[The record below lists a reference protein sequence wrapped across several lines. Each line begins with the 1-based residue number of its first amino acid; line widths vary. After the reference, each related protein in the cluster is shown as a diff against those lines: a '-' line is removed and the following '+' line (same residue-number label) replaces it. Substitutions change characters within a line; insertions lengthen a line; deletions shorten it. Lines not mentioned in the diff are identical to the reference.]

1 MKKETIRKRLEKS
14 DIKKNSL
21 VYKMIEEMINDANP
35 LNNRF
40 YSVKTKKLRPNFY
53 TGSGRFKILQKNE
66 YMLSI
71 ALNVLKI
78 KYVKGNN
85 ASRAG
90 LIGVYF
96 KILTNIE

>member
-21 VYKMIEEMINDANP
+21 VYKMIEEVINDVHP

-40 YSVKTKKLRPNFY
+40 YSVLTKKLRPNFY
-53 TGSGRFKILQKNE
+53 AGTGRFTKVQKHE
-66 YMLSI
+66 YGLSI

-78 KYVKGNN
+78 KYNKGND
-85 ASRAG
+85 APRGG
-90 LIGVYF
+90 LCGVYF
-96 KILTNIE
+96 EILTNIE

>member
-1 MKKETIRKRLEKS
+1 MKKETIRKKLAKS

-21 VYKMIEEMINDANP
+21 VYKMIEEMINDIHP

-40 YSVKTKKLRPNFY
+40 YSVLTKKLRPNFY
-53 TGSGRFKILQKNE
+53 SGTGRFSKVQKHE
-66 YMLSI
+66 YELSI

-78 KYVKGNN
+78 KYIKGND
-85 ASRAG
+85 APRGS
-90 LIGVYF
+90 LCGVYF